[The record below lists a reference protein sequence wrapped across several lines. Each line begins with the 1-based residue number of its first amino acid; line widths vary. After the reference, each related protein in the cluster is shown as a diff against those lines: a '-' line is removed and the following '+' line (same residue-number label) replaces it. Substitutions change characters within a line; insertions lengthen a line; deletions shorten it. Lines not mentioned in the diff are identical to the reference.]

1 MHTKLSQPSQDPLQ
15 RHIGVAGGVLLGL
28 GSMVGTGVFVGI
40 AVAGGVAGP
49 AVLLSIA
56 FAAIVAACNAASSA
70 QLAAAHPVSGGTY
83 EYGYRFIGPAAGF
96 MAGWMF
102 LIAKSASAATA
113 ALAFSAYALA
123 PLGAVIHKGAAP
135 ALLIGV
141 ALLLV
146 AVVTAI
152 VARGIRPT
160 TGVNAVIVTL
170 TVTALAVFVVVA
182 AASLTP
188 ARLAP
193 FFDPEP
199 SRAPLRATAY
209 AAALVF
215 VAFTG
220 YGRVAT
226 LGEEI
231 RDPQRNIPRA
241 VAATVAIVALI
252 YLAVTAAAIAAIGTQ
267 ELATVARAGGAPL
280 EQAAF
285 AVGGAPLQLA
295 VAAAAIGA
303 TFGVLLNLLL
313 GLSRVVLA
321 MGRRGDV
328 PRRLARVGASGPV
341 RAVVTVGV
349 LVGGLVLLGDVRT
362 TWSFSAVTVLLYYAL
377 TNVAALRLP
386 AALRRYP
393 RWISAVGL
401 VGCVSLGAAI
411 DRSVLVP
418 AAIAGIVGLAWFA
431 TATYVRS
438 TGSSG

>member
-1 MHTKLSQPSQDPLQ
+1 MHTKLSQPSRDPLQ
-15 RHIGVAGGVLLGL
+15 RRIGVAGGVLLGL

-56 FAAIVAACNAASSA
+56 LAAIVAACNAASSA

-113 ALAFSAYALA
+113 ALAFSAYVLA
-123 PLGAVIHKGAAP
+123 PLGAFVHEGATP
-135 ALLIGV
+135 ALLVGV

-170 TVTALAVFVVVA
+170 TVTALAVFVGVA
-182 AASLTP
+182 AASFTP

-199 SRAPLRATAY
+199 SLAPLRATTY

-241 VAATVAIVALI
+241 VAATVAIVTLI
-252 YLAVTAAAIAAIGTQ
+252 YLAVTAAAIATIGTQ

-295 VAAAAIGA
+295 VAVAAIGA

-362 TWSFSAVTVLLYYAL
+362 TWSFSAVAVLLYYAL

-418 AAIAGIVGLAWFA
+418 AAIAGIVGLAWFV

-438 TGSSG
+438 TGSGG